1 MNNTNADMG
10 QGFGNVDQIR
20 DILFGP
26 QLKEYSNRIQSLEIA
41 LKEYKEET
49 DKRLVNLKLETDKS
63 LERVQQVL
71 STEFQSG
78 LEELTKELKSMSTR
92 NEDERNETL
101 QQIDRLSKRLSSN
114 VATLDEAIDKQT
126 RSLRDDLLSSHKK
139 LQGDLMELR
148 NQFFEELEKRISPLT
163 AVKMAK
169 EDMAELFFELVLKL
183 KGTDLVPPWKEPGDS
198 QKANYFLPEE
208 SRTDG

>member
-1 MNNTNADMG
+1 MNDTNANIG

-26 QLKEYSNRIQSLEIA
+26 QLKEYSNRIQSLESA

-49 DKRLVNLKLETDKS
+49 DKRLITLKLETDKS

-78 LEELTKELKSMSTR
+78 LEELTKELRSIAAR
-92 NEDERNETL
+92 NEEERNETL
-101 QQIDRLSKRLSSN
+101 QQVDRLSKRLSSN

-183 KGTDLVPPWKEPGDS
+183 KGTDLVAPWKDLGDS

>member
-1 MNNTNADMG
+1 MNDTRADMG

-20 DILFGP
+20 DILFGS
-26 QLKEYSNRIQSLEIA
+26 QLKEYSNQIQSLEYS

-49 DKRLVNLKLETDKS
+49 DKRLTTLKLETDRS
-63 LERVQQVL
+63 LERLQQVV

-78 LEELTKELKSMSTR
+78 IEELTKELKLISGR
-92 NEDERNETL
+92 NEEERNETL

-114 VATLDEAIDKQT
+114 VATLDEAIGKQT

-148 NQFFEELEKRISPLT
+148 NQFFDELEKRISPLT

-183 KGTDLVPPWKEPGDS
+183 KGTDLVPPWKELGDS

>member
-1 MNNTNADMG
+1 MNDTSADMG

-26 QLKEYSNRIQSLEIA
+26 QLKEYSNRIQSLEVA

-49 DKRLVNLKLETDKS
+49 DKRLINLKLETDKS

-78 LEELTKELKSMSTR
+78 LEELTKELRSIGVR
-92 NEDERNETL
+92 NEEERNETL

-183 KGTDLVPPWKEPGDS
+183 KGTDLVAPWKEPGDS

>member
-1 MNNTNADMG
+1 MNDTNANIG

-26 QLKEYSNRIQSLEIA
+26 QLKEYSNRIQNLEIA

-49 DKRLVNLKLETDKS
+49 DKRLITLKLETDKS

-78 LEELTKELKSMSTR
+78 LEELTKELRSIAAR
-92 NEDERNETL
+92 NEEERNETL

-183 KGTDLVPPWKEPGDS
+183 KGTDLVAPWKDPGDS

>member
-1 MNNTNADMG
+1 MNDTNANIG

-49 DKRLVNLKLETDKS
+49 DKRLITLKLETDKS
-63 LERVQQVL
+63 LERLQQVL

-78 LEELTKELKSMSTR
+78 LEELTKELRSIAAR
-92 NEDERNETL
+92 NEEERNETL

-183 KGTDLVPPWKEPGDS
+183 KGTDLVAPWKDPGDS